1 MSLSVGQST
10 IVGSVAFR
18 KSSELSSSARG
29 FLKIY
34 GFSYGFP
41 WVDGAGHEI
50 SAEVLNCCRS
60 GVQSS
65 CFVSSSSCNLFLYCK
80 HYRQMLYLYDF
91 SCLVRFVPDIFLAT
105 RLDNSKSR
113 CQISKAV
120 FHVYPAG

>member
-60 GVQSS
+60 RVQSS
-65 CFVSSSSCNLFLYCK
+65 CFVSSSFCNLFLYCK
-80 HYRQMLYLYDF
+80 HYRQMLYT
-91 SCLVRFVPDIFLAT
+91 IFLAWSG
-105 RLDNSKSR
+105 L
-113 CQISKAV
+113 CQIFFWLRGWTILNLGV
-120 FHVYPAG
+120 R